1 MKLEERVA
9 NRLKI
14 EINKSYYIYK
24 RYNLE
29 SAFAI
34 LYHEKPIHVSELG
47 KMVRISDHL
56 LKIDENH
63 YFINFLFT
71 NHTDAFKAAQNL
83 IFALDNHF
91 NNTTSVIALDTFDVS
106 QPIHLVLSRLQ
117 QILLEIQK
125 NSYCRIDDENILNE
139 LF

>member
-1 MKLEERVA
+1 MKLEEKIKT
-9 NRLKI
+9 RLQI

-34 LYHEKPIHVSELG
+34 LYHEKPIHVAELG

-56 LKIDENH
+56 LKIDEHH
-63 YFINFLFT
+63 YFVNFLFT

-83 IFALDNHF
+83 LFALDIHF
-91 NNTTSVIALDTFDVS
+91 NDRKSCIALDTFDIT

-125 NSYCRIDDENILNE
+125 NSYNRIDDENILNE